1 MGLGIVA
8 DINSARAQ
16 QGEHFVKQD
25 MLADAAIGEHEVQG
39 IRRLALHRRPGV
51 LGEDCQPGVPSQMRS
66 SDGLSYGLIST
77 VSNCAVASRPSSN
90 QQVPTPVP
98 VPTSSSR
105 PPGFKLAMTRS
116 KAPTGGQHQL

>member
-39 IRRLALHRRPGV
+39 IRRSRCTVALASSVRIV
-51 LGEDCQPGVPSQMRS
+51 SLGSLLRCDR
-66 SDGLSYGLIST
+66 
-77 VSNCAVASRPSSN
+77 
-90 QQVPTPVP
+90 
-98 VPTSSSR
+98 
-105 PPGFKLAMTRS
+105 AM
-116 KAPTGGQHQL
+116 A